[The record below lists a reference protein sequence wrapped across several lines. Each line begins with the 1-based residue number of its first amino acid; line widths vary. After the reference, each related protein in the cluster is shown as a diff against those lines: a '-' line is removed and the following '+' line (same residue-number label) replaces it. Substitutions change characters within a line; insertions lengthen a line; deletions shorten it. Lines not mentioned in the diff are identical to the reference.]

1 MTARRPPR
9 RGAAAR
15 IAGVWGAR
23 GGLLAAVLGAAAP
36 AAAER
41 LAIRTYTTADG
52 LAHDHVQCIVPDS
65 RGFLWLCTA
74 SGLSRF
80 DGRRFVNYGPLQGL
94 REPYVNDFVE
104 TRRGAYWLATNGAGV
119 YRFDPATTRFEAH
132 PVGSDTATNRVNA
145 LVEDGGE
152 ALWAGSDDGLFR
164 RAPTDDRFRPVALP
178 VPRGRVQVRALARD
192 AAGAVWIASSA
203 GLHRAAPD
211 GSIEARAP
219 EVRSAYSVLPGRDGG
234 LWAGHASGLLRL
246 DPSGRRVETR
256 EDALGRARFS
266 GEGARILLR
275 RADGRLLVGGRNER
289 GLAVW
294 DGRRRHDYTT
304 AHGLSDTVVTALAE
318 DPRGNLWIGTETG
331 GVMRLARNGFVSYG
345 TADGLGHRRAVSI
358 FETRAGELCVL
369 TALRVLNR
377 FDGGGFTAV
386 RPRLS
391 VPPSALTVHGVT
403 QDRAGGW
410 WAATPQGLARYAPAD
425 SLAELARAGP
435 AALYT
440 TRHGLV
446 RDDTGRPFEDAGG
459 DLWITVGGAAALT
472 RWERASGT
480 FHHYAEAEGLPAGN
494 LPVAFGEDARG
505 RLWVGFREGGVARRD
520 GGRFQFFGAAD
531 GLPAANARSL
541 HRDARGRLWVATTG
555 GGLVEIVDGPGRPRF
570 RRFTTA
576 DGLSTDHVRCLT
588 DDGQGRLYLGTAV
601 GVDRFD
607 PERRELRHFTTTD
620 GLAQNE
626 IQTAYRDRHGALWFG
641 TMNGVSRLVPAPDD
655 PAPPASAMIAAVS
668 VAGVPRALSALGER
682 AVPEFTIGPGPVGV
696 RVEYFVTDFTPG
708 RERLFQYRLDAG
720 AEWSAPT
727 TRDAVEYAA
736 LAPGRYRFEVR
747 AAGSAAEPA
756 TVAFVVR
763 PPVWRRAWFLAL
775 SAAVLAA
782 LAYRFHRARIERALE
797 LERVRTRIA
806 TDLHD
811 DIGSNLSQIAIW
823 SEVAARGGV
832 DATMRERLEGVAAA
846 CRETV
851 DSMSDIVWA
860 INPAHDRL
868 TDLVHRMRR
877 FATDVFSARDVAFS
891 FEASVPDERTLGTD
905 VRRQVLL
912 VFKEAVH
919 NAVRH
924 SGCTG
929 AAAQVSVSERGL
941 TVVVHDDGRG
951 FDPAMRGDGHGL
963 GSMRARARELGA
975 VLDLRSAPGQ
985 GTTVTLVVPHLRR

>member
-1 MTARRPPR
+1 
-9 RGAAAR
+9 
-15 IAGVWGAR
+15 
-23 GGLLAAVLGAAAP
+23 VLGAAAP

-52 LAHDHVQCIVPDS
+52 LAHDHIKCIVPDS

-80 DGRRFVNYGPLQGL
+80 DGRRFVNYGTAHGL

-104 TRRGAYWLATNGAGV
+104 TRGGAYWLATNGAGV
-119 YRFDPATTRFEAH
+119 YRFDPAATRFDAQ

-145 LVEDGGE
+145 LIEDAAD

-164 RAPTDDRFRPVALP
+164 RTAADDRFRPVALP
-178 VPRGRVQVRALARD
+178 VPPGRVQVRALARD

-211 GSIEARAP
+211 GSIEARAL
-219 EVRSAYSVLPGRDGG
+219 EISNFYSVLASRDGG
-234 LWAGHASGLLRL
+234 VWAGHPSGLLRL
-246 DPSGRRVETR
+246 DPSGRTVETG
-256 EDALGRARFS
+256 DAALGRARFG
-266 GEGARILLR
+266 GEGARILLQ
-275 RADGRLLVGGRNER
+275 RAEGSLVVGGRNER

-294 DGRRRHDYTT
+294 DGRRRHDYTA
-304 AHGLSDTVVTALAE
+304 AHGLSDTAVTALAE
-318 DPRGNLWIGTETG
+318 DRGGNLWIGTETG

-345 TADGLGHRRAVSI
+345 TADGLGHRRAISI

-369 TALRVLNR
+369 TGLRVLNR
-377 FDGGGFTAV
+377 FDGSGFTAV

-410 WAATPQGLARYAPAD
+410 WAATPRGLARYAPAD
-425 SLAELARAGP
+425 GLAALARAE
-435 AALYT
+435 AAAVYT
-440 TRHGLV
+440 TRHGLMH
-446 RDDTGRPFEDAGG
+446 DDTGRPFEDAGG

-472 RWERASGT
+472 RWERATGT
-480 FHHYAEAEGLPAGN
+480 FHHYAEAQGLPAGN

-520 GGRFQFFGAAD
+520 DDRFQFFGAAD

-555 GGLVEIVDGPGRPRF
+555 GGLVEIVDGAERPRF

-588 DDGQGRLYLGTAV
+588 DDGQGRLYLGTSV

-607 PERRELRHFTTTD
+607 PDRRELRHFTTAD

-641 TMNGVSRLVPAPDD
+641 TMNGVSRLVPGPDD
-655 PAPPASAMIAAVS
+655 AAPAAPAMIAAVS
-668 VAGVPRALSALGER
+668 VAGVPLALSALGER
-682 AVPEFTIGPGPVGV
+682 AVPEFAIGPGPVGV
-696 RVEYFVTDFTPG
+696 RVEYSATDFTPG
-708 RERLFQYRLDAG
+708 RERLFQYRLDPE

-727 TRDAVEYAA
+727 TRDAVDYAA
-736 LAPGRYRFEVR
+736 LAPGRYLFEVR
-747 AAGSAAEPA
+747 AAGSTAHPA

-763 PPVWRRAWFLAL
+763 PPVWQRAWFVALVASLLAG
-775 SAAVLAA
+775 
-782 LAYRFHRARIERALE
+782 LAYRFHRARVERALE
-797 LERVRTRIA
+797 LGRVRTRIA

-851 DSMSDIVWA
+851 DSMSDIVWS

-868 TDLVHRMRR
+868 SDLVHRMRR
-877 FATDVFSARDVAFS
+877 FATDVFTARDVAFS
-891 FEASVPDERTLGTD
+891 FEADAPDELTLGTD

-924 SGCTG
+924 SGCTR
-929 AAAQVSVSERGL
+929 AEARIRVSERGL
-941 TVVVHDDGRG
+941 TIVVHDDGRG
-951 FDPAMRGDGHGL
+951 FDPATRREGHGL
-963 GSMRARARELGA
+963 DSMQARARDLGA
-975 VLDLRSAPGQ
+975 GLDLRSAPGQ